1 MTWDGARYTRAGVT
15 AAQASSST
23 HTALAAEAPAVVDGQ
38 LRQSL
43 RLSTG
48 QILRVRVRRY
58 LAAVDALAA
67 AYGVR
72 VVDVASEL
80 YEAIRARAEHD
91 DVDWDVVLRT
101 DGHRRRGAPPS
112 AEWPYLRALVHDAFE
127 EWWAPLGAEPTPLLL
142 TNAGVLARYELLHHI
157 STLLDQASV
166 RPAARWVLVPRRDGQ
181 RVPML
186 DGEQVPLGAA
196 RWIEL
201 PEDLESLKTGDV
213 T

>member
-1 MTWDGARYTRAGVT
+1 M
-15 AAQASSST
+15 
-23 HTALAAEAPAVVDGQ
+23 VDGQ

-80 YEAIRARAEHD
+80 YEAIRARAERD

-101 DGHRRRGAPPS
+101 DGQRRRGAPPS

-127 EWWAPLGAEPTPLLL
+127 EWWVPLAAEPTPLLL

-201 PEDLESLKTGDV
+201 PEDLESLNTGDV